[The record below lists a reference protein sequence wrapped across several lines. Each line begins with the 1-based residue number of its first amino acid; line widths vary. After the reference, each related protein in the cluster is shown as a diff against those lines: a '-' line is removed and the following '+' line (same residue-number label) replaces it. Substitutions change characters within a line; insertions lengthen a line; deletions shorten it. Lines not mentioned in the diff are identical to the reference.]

1 MNNQM
6 FNHCGEYILNRSTQ
20 AKSSIRRFMS
30 TPDVFDEP
38 WFPHVVTTTD
48 IKPSNVQP
56 PIGFD
61 SFDVPIPWDTL
72 CMIWPSD
79 GLPTVEGLQ
88 TWIEMEGKWGNF
100 DSLKDAKTLEWSQGP
115 IGPVAKIDSGK
126 KGIWRLEILP
136 FDDDGHGSRI
146 AEYIGNNPYVA
157 QGGVSWNGRDILLL
171 WRDLSSWPTADQVLT
186 NLLISERLEDSR
198 ILVES
203 CGVIL
208 GEFHAKVSDSSNSVR
223 YAKPWNERLKML
235 EERTSSRT
243 LWRAPHGKDTVGCI
257 THRNFGLE
265 NIVVLNDASGEPNLR
280 EVHILH
286 PASGIYGAL
295 LPMIDRAPGLRD
307 LASGYRSLELND
319 YVIDLGMSIELRR
332 CLFDGWCSTAPSTWS
347 SAQSLDSHKGG
358 VPIWEYE
365 KALEELIFSEAF
377 GRKPHRRTSW
387 FLSHVSRIQAGMFR
401 ARTVAAGAL
410 SCLAVAGLGIYSGMT
425 GLLSWNDSFPLMLCA
440 LPIPILRQLYRNLAP
455 PPY

>member
-1 MNNQM
+1 
-6 FNHCGEYILNRSTQ
+6 
-20 AKSSIRRFMS
+20 MS

-38 WFPHVVTTTD
+38 WFPRGVVTAD
-48 IKPSNVQP
+48 IKQSDAPTP
-56 PIGFD
+56 KGFD
-61 SFDVPIPWDTL
+61 CFDVSIPWDTL
-72 CMIWPSD
+72 CMIWPIG
-79 GLPTVEGLQ
+79 GLPTVESIHS
-88 TWIEMEGKWGNF
+88 WIGMEGKWGNF
-100 DSLKDAKTLEWSQGP
+100 NSLKHAKTLTWSQGP
-115 IGPVAKIDSGK
+115 LGPVAKIDSGK

-157 QGGVSWNGRDILLL
+157 QGGVRWEGRDIILL
-171 WRDLSSWPTADQVLT
+171 WRDLSLWPTANSVLGE
-186 NLLISERLEDSR
+186 LLESGRLDESR
-198 ILVES
+198 MLVES
-203 CGVIL
+203 CGAIL
-208 GEFHAKVSDSSNSVR
+208 GEFHSVVCESANSVR
-223 YAKPWNERLKML
+223 HAKPWNERLKML

-257 THRNFGLE
+257 THRNFSLD
-265 NIVVLNDASGEPNLR
+265 NILVLNDALGEPSIN
-280 EVHILH
+280 EVHLLH

-319 YVIDLGMSIELRR
+319 KVIHSGMIVELRR
-332 CLFDGWCSTAPSTWS
+332 CLFDGWCSTAPSKWS
-347 SAQSLDSHKGG
+347 SSQSLDSHKGG

-365 KALEELIFSEAF
+365 KALEEQIFSEIF
-377 GRKPHRRTSW
+377 EKKIPPRTSW
-387 FLSHVSRIQAGMFR
+387 FLSHVSSIQAGMFR

-410 SCLAVAGLGIYSGMT
+410 CCLIVAGLGIYTGMT
-425 GLLSWNDSFPLMLCA
+425 GLLSWEDSFPLMLCA